1 MKNNIGKIFPALLT
15 ISISIAAAIEP
26 AHANPF
32 GFLNDINNAV
42 SGVNNTVNSIKGTQ
56 QNTGNALGNLTNLL
70 GISQPATN
78 NADSGDS
85 TSQVL
90 DIYSKWD
97 NNISASDKEI
107 INWLTTQ
114 YAEDT
119 PVNFSAFSKSPLY
132 QGKDPQGKSQASALF
147 FKFTELTKAVG
158 PQKDKFLAFAFCV
171 NGGGKNCK

>member
-1 MKNNIGKIFPALLT
+1 MKNNISKILTALLT
-15 ISISIAAAIEP
+15 IGISIATAET

-42 SGVNNTVNSIKGTQ
+42 SGINNTVNSIKRTQ
-56 QNTGNALGNLTNLL
+56 QNTGDTLGNLTNLL
-70 GISQPATN
+70 GISQPANN
-78 NADSGDS
+78 NADSGGS

-90 DIYSKWD
+90 DLYFKWY

-119 PVNFSAFSKSPLY
+119 LVNFSGFSKSPLY
-132 QGKDPQGKSQASALF
+132 QGKDSQGKSQASALF
-147 FKFTELTKAVG
+147 FKFNELTKAVE